1 MDRSGGCGHICSTDP
16 VLPQSVECREVQSV
30 KKSMKWLLRTVLALS
45 LSLVMLFPVSVSAAE
60 GTEGSEMQ
68 VMQPEQLVIQLGA
81 DWAGVEFELKTDA
94 GMYPGTIPVGED
106 GMLRLEIGG
115 SSSYTLTCLNS
126 ATPVPDPDE
135 TQAPATNGESNEKT
149 EPDTQTEQE
158 PETSSADETA
168 QTVNTE
174 IEASQE
180 KADEQENTVAGI
192 PILHLVLFGGGL
204 VLAVGSLIIMQV
216 MKRRNAV
223 DAEYEEDEDE

>member
-1 MDRSGGCGHICSTDP
+1 M
-16 VLPQSVECREVQSV
+16 
-30 KKSMKWLLRTVLALS
+30 KKKVRWLLGTVLALS
-45 LSLVMLFPVSVSAAE
+45 LSLVMLFPVPASAAE
-60 GTEGSEMQ
+60 GTDGTEMQ
-68 VMQPEQLVIQLGA
+68 VIQPEQLVIQLGA

-106 GMLRLEIGG
+106 GVLRLEIGG

-126 ATPVPDPDE
+126 ATPAPDPAE
-135 TQAPATNGESNEKT
+135 TQVPATNGESKKQT
-149 EPDTQTEQE
+149 EPDTQSEQE
-158 PETSSADETA
+158 PEVSAADEA
-168 QTVNTE
+168 EQAADAETE
-174 IEASQE
+174 TSLE

-204 VLAVGSLIIMQV
+204 VLAVASLIVMQV